1 MTIVEHDMNGSK
13 ITKGIGEYV
22 KGILAKAEVKPDHL
36 VMAKSQW
43 EKICRLYDEEGI
55 KDADREFVTLPVT
68 LTKHI
73 AESEIHFV
81 DKKDEVIAKI
91 VGLER

>member
-1 MTIVEHDMNGSK
+1 MIEHEMNGSK
-13 ITKGIGEYV
+13 ITKGIGEYI
-22 KGILAKAEVKPDHL
+22 KGKIAEAKLKADHL
-36 VMAKSQW
+36 VMARSQW
-43 EKICRLYDEEGI
+43 EKICRQYEDEGM

-73 AESEIHFV
+73 AETEIHFS
-81 DKKDEVIAKI
+81 DKKNEVIAKI

>member
-1 MTIVEHDMNGSK
+1 MIEHEMNGSK

-22 KGILAKAEVKPDHL
+22 RLKTVQEKLRADHL
-36 VMAKSQW
+36 VMSRPQW
-43 EKICRLYDEEGI
+43 EKIVRMYAEDGLQDQH
-55 KDADREFVTLPVT
+55 REFVSLPVE

-73 AESEIHFV
+73 AESEIHYL
-81 DKKDEVIAKI
+81 DKKNEVIAKI